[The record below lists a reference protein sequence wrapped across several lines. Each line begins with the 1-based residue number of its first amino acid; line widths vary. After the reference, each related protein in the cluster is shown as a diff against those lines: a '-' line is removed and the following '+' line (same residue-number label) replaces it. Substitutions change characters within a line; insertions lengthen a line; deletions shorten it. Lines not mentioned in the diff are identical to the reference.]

1 MRRPVY
7 LVIALVA
14 MWLIGMNAAAEGYV
28 AVRAVHNPLSTAT
41 SVLGGDRSEVV
52 VSAFIEAISKHP
64 HVNLPLGIAQILL
77 GGLMVLV
84 SIKALVGRHAS
95 TSFALQVV
103 AANALLMIVGY
114 ALQLPV
120 RGGIVNA
127 VVASGI
133 AKPPDGM
140 TLAHFQRIE
149 RIQLWWSF
157 RLGLAMKVGALALCA
172 FALTRRSARR
182 VLAPVEPHPEER

>member
-7 LVIALVA
+7 LLIA
-14 MWLIGMNAAAEGYV
+14 LIGMWMIGLNAAAEGYV
-28 AVRAVHNPLSTAT
+28 TVKAVHNPLSTAT
-41 SVLGGDRSEVV
+41 SVLGGDKSEVV
-52 VSAFIEAISKHP
+52 VSAFIQAISKHP
-64 HVNLPLGIAQILL
+64 HTNLPIGIAQILL
-77 GGLMVLV
+77 GGVMVLV
-84 SIKALVGRHAS
+84 AIKALVGRRAS

-120 RGGIVNA
+120 RSGIVNA

-133 AKPPDGM
+133 AKPPGGM

-157 RLGLAMKVGALALCA
+157 RLGLAMKLGALALCA

-182 VLAPVEPHPEER
+182 VLAAAEPHPEEH

>member
-7 LVIALVA
+7 LIIALMA
-14 MWLIGMNAAAEGYV
+14 MWLVGMNAAAEGYV
-28 AVRAVHNPLSTAT
+28 TVKAVHNPLATAS

-52 VSAFIEAISKHP
+52 VSAFIKAISAHP
-64 HVNLPLGIAQILL
+64 HTNLPIGIAQILL
-77 GGLMVLV
+77 GGAMVLV
-84 SIKALVGRHAS
+84 SIKALVGRRAS

-103 AANALLMIVGY
+103 AANVLLMIVGY

-120 RGGIVNA
+120 RGSIVNA

-133 AKPPDGM
+133 AKPPSGM
-140 TLAHFQRIE
+140 TLEHFQRIE

-157 RLGLAMKVGALALCA
+157 RLGLALKVGALALCA

-182 VLAPVEPHPEER
+182 VLAPAEPHPEER